1 MGLWCVTRCA
11 SFRFA
16 GRSSKTPLKA
26 LTAAPWVALTEQD
39 RGWEFNFSQTS
50 FPFHA
55 STVRIILSQRN
66 HSVLICL
73 VFLATLSLQCSH
85 LVDFLPDGN
94 SFPPGPLFLNA
105 ETIQY
110 TVQTLLPAQ
119 TTHLRVSEQMLVPV
133 VSLAIIPPVLNA
145 DNNTSIST
153 FTSTNTSTNT
163 NRSTST
169 NTISNTNTS
178 IISSNSSIS
187 RISSV

>member
-1 MGLWCVTRCA
+1 MEIQLQ
-11 SFRFA
+11 
-16 GRSSKTPLKA
+16 P
-26 LTAAPWVALTEQD
+26 
-39 RGWEFNFSQTS
+39 NFFSLLLFT
-50 FPFHA
+50 
-55 STVRIILSQRN
+55 LSRRN
-66 HSVLICL
+66 HRVFICL

-85 LVDFLPDGN
+85 LVDFLPNGN
-94 SFPPGPLFLNA
+94 SFPPAHLLNA

-169 NTISNTNTS
+169 NTISNTNAS